1 MPTLLDT
8 TGAVI
13 ADDGA
18 ATVRFT
24 TSDKVADIVPALT
37 GNQIVT
43 IDFPIFR
50 DGRGFS
56 IARALREHH
65 GFKGEIRA
73 TGHIIADQYAFLVRS
88 GFTQVELP
96 DGADPEEW
104 RRALGVINVAY
115 QPSYGPEEKPAGWRR
130 YVKG

>member
-1 MPTLLDT
+1 MPTLLDA

-18 ATVRFT
+18 ATARFPST
-24 TSDKVADIVPALT
+24 AKAADIVPSLS
-37 GNQIVT
+37 GNQVVT

-65 GFKGEIRA
+65 GYTGEIRA
-73 TGHIIADQYAFLVRS
+73 AGHIIADQYALLVRS

-104 RRALGVINVAY
+104 RRALGVIGIAY
-115 QPSYGPEEKPAGWRR
+115 QPSYGPEEKALGWRR
-130 YVKG
+130 FVRG